1 MPNAGLPQPRTP
13 ILVGCGD
20 VTDLDT
26 PIETGRS
33 PYDLIA
39 EACRRA
45 LADAGGTGLAGAID
59 TVAMLRSYKDTSH
72 RFETRLGGSTNP
84 PKSIAN
90 RLGLNAGRHL
100 YTWNGGNMP
109 QMLVNQFAE
118 QIADGEMRAAL
129 VVGGE
134 ALRTQHGVERAGLPV
149 SWQEDPGG
157 APEQIGDPRRGW
169 NDHEDRHNLRAAIT
183 QYPLFENA
191 IRGHRGRTLDDH
203 MRAMGQLMAGFAQ
216 VAAAN
221 PLATRRAGYAA
232 ARISTVDADNRW
244 IGFPYP
250 RLMVSNA
257 FIDQAAAFVMTSVGT
272 ARELGIPESKW
283 VYLHGCADGHDH
295 WYTTERHDLHSS
307 PAIRAVSRTA
317 LDMAGKQVGD
327 LKFLDLYSCFPSAIE
342 IACEELGI
350 AEDDPRGL
358 TVTGGLVYFGGPGNS
373 YVVMSITEMMRRLRA
388 APGEFGLVT
397 ANGNWV
403 TKHSCGVYST
413 APYAGR
419 WRREDPA
426 RLQAQLDAL
435 PKAPFAQQAEGA
447 ATIETYTVMHDKRG
461 PAYSVL
467 LGRLN
472 ATGERFIAN
481 TPADAAVLQDLQAR
495 EGLGRAGLV
504 RHRDGLNTFYPA

>member
-1 MPNAGLPQPRTP
+1 MIPEKNTP

-26 PIETGRS
+26 PIERGRS

-39 EACRRA
+39 QAGKLA
-45 LADAGGTGLAGAID
+45 LTDAGGRGLAGAID
-59 TVAMLRSYKDTSH
+59 TIAMLRSYKDTSH
-72 RFETRLGGSTNP
+72 RFETRLGGSANP
-84 PKSIAN
+84 PKSIAD
-90 RLGLNAGRHL
+90 RLGLQASRHL

-109 QMLVNQFAE
+109 QALVNQFAE
-118 QIADGEMRAAL
+118 EIAGGAMRAAMI
-129 VVGGE
+129 VGGE

-157 APEQIGDPRRGW
+157 TPESIGDSRRGW
-169 NDHEDRHNLRAAIT
+169 NVHEDRHNLRAAIT

-191 IRGHRGRTLDDH
+191 IRAKRGSTLAEH
-203 MRAMGQLMAGFAQ
+203 MNAMGRLMAGFAQ
-216 VAAAN
+216 VAAVN
-221 PLATRRAGYAA
+221 PLATRRAGYPAM
-232 ARISTVDADNRW
+232 RIASVDADNRW

-257 FIDQAAAFVMTSVGT
+257 FIDQAAAFVITSVGT
-272 ARELGIPESKW
+272 ARELGVPESKW

-295 WYTTERHDLHSS
+295 WYTTERFDLASS
-307 PAIRAVSRTA
+307 PAIRAVSRKA
-317 LDMAGKQVGD
+317 LDMAGKSIGD
-327 LKFLDLYSCFPSAIE
+327 CRFLDLYSCFPSAVE

-373 YVVMSITEMMRRLRA
+373 YVVSSICEMMRRLRSS
-388 APGEFGLVT
+388 PGAFGLVT

-403 TKHSCGVYST
+403 TKHSFGVYST
-413 APYAGR
+413 APRAGR
-419 WRREDPA
+419 WQRENPA
-426 RLQAQLDAL
+426 KLQAQLDAL
-435 PKAPFAQQAEGA
+435 PKAPFTEHANGP

-467 LGRLN
+467 LGRLA

-481 TPADAAVLQDLQAR
+481 TPSDPAVLHDLQQR
-495 EGLGRAGLV
+495 EGLGRPGVV
-504 RHRDGLNTFYPA
+504 RHAEGLNTFHPA

>member
-1 MPNAGLPQPRTP
+1 MQQDQNTP

-26 PIETGRS
+26 PAERGRS

-39 EACRRA
+39 QAGRRA
-45 LADAGGTGLAGAID
+45 LADAGGTGLARAID

-84 PKSIAN
+84 PKSVAN
-90 RLGLNAGRHL
+90 RLGLNASRHV

-109 QMLVNQFAE
+109 QYLVNQFAE
-118 QIADGEMRAAL
+118 EIARGEMRAAMI
-129 VVGGE
+129 VGGE

-149 SWQEDPGG
+149 SWHEDPGG
-157 APEQIGDPRRGW
+157 APEQIGDARRGW
-169 NDHEDRHNLRAAIT
+169 NEHEDLHNLRAAIT

-191 IRGHRGRTLDDH
+191 IRGQRGRSVAEQ
-203 MRAMGQLMAGFAQ
+203 MQFMGKLMSNFAK

-221 PLATRRAGYAA
+221 PLATRREGYNAERLA
-232 ARISTVDADNRW
+232 TVDADNRW

-257 FIDQAAAFVMTSVGT
+257 FIDQAAAFIITSVGA
-272 ARELGIPESKW
+272 ARELGIDESKW

-295 WYTTERHDLHSS
+295 WYTTERFELHAS
-307 PAIRAVSRTA
+307 PAMHAASRQA
-317 LDMAGKQVGD
+317 LNMAGKTIAD
-327 LKFLDLYSCFPSAIE
+327 IRLFDIYSCFPSAVQ
-342 IACEELGI
+342 IACQELGI

-358 TVTGGLVYFGGPGNS
+358 TVTGGLIYFGGPGNS
-373 YVVMSITEMMRRLRA
+373 YVVLSICEMLRRVRA
-388 APGEFGLVT
+388 ARGEFGLVT

-403 TKHSCGVYST
+403 TKHSYGVYST
-413 APYAGR
+413 TPFQGR
-419 WRREDPA
+419 WQREDPSV
-426 RLQAQLDAL
+426 LQGQLDAL
-435 PKAPFAQQAEGA
+435 PKAPFTETANGL

-461 PAYSVL
+461 PSYSVL
-467 LGRLN
+467 LGRLK

-481 TPADAAVLQDLQAR
+481 TPADPAILKDLQDR
-495 EGLGRAGLV
+495 ESLGRIGV
-504 RHRDGLNTFYPA
+504 VSNKDGLNTFRPA